1 MPYTTLE
8 SGEGHLVSTIH
19 PPPVQCN
26 IIHKVDNT
34 CTMTAVTFWK
44 NGSITSHV
52 LWEINSVCVD
62 TQLKSIR
69 LTCIISG
76 TEDDLCKFILRA
88 TKTWVVACK

>member
-1 MPYTTLE
+1 
-8 SGEGHLVSTIH
+8 
-19 PPPVQCN
+19 
-26 IIHKVDNT
+26 
-34 CTMTAVTFWK
+34 MTAVTFWK

-88 TKTWVVACK
+88 TKTWVVACERGWWLHVYTELSVALNYHHYSNRTVENQIWVSLD